1 MQRLVAL
8 TQGLLL
14 GWAGRLW
21 ARVQL
26 GGGLASR
33 LLGSLGLGLGADRVG
48 LQ

>member
-33 LLGSLGLGLGADRVG
+33 LLGSLGLGLGADRAG